1 MIKTKLIA
9 TYGPACAD
17 DNVLSDLIKEGIS
30 CVRINMSHADVS
42 ELSKLSKKI
51 EKINKKLNTNVS
63 IMVDLNGPDVR
74 LNKIVDNSYLDV
86 NTKIRIYR
94 DNIVGN
100 STKFSTSYPNLID
113 DIEVGTIIKLGDGLI
128 ELSVVEKKDDYVIA
142 LVKNGGYIYTNMG
155 LNVLK
160 TKLRMPFL
168 NKKDTEIIKEASRL
182 GLDYLALSF
191 VTCMEDVLAIQD
203 LLIDLE
209 DDHISLIA
217 KIENEQGLFEVDEI
231 LKHVDGIMVA
241 RGDLGIE
248 IGLEKLPIIQ
258 RNLIEK
264 CIKNGKISIVATEML
279 ASMIENPVPTRA
291 EVTDIATS
299 VSEGASAVMLSGES
313 AKGKYPIEVVKT
325 MRKIIEENE
334 IRDELS
340 YEKDITSIIARS
352 VNDAVSKMDIKAI
365 VAPTISGFTA
375 IKISLQRPNTIV
387 LALTPSKK
395 VARQLSL
402 YYGII
407 PIIVDE
413 LKNLDKL
420 IELSR
425 NIAKEMLDLKKGD
438 YIIITGGYPFRNV
451 KHTNFMKI
459 EEI

>member
-1 MIKTKLIA
+1 
-9 TYGPACAD
+9 
-17 DNVLSDLIKEGIS
+17 
-30 CVRINMSHADVS
+30 
-42 ELSKLSKKI
+42 
-51 EKINKKLNTNVS
+51 
-63 IMVDLNGPDVR
+63 
-74 LNKIVDNSYLDV
+74 
-86 NTKIRIYR
+86 
-94 DNIVGN
+94 
-100 STKFSTSYPNLID
+100 
-113 DIEVGTIIKLGDGLI
+113 
-128 ELSVVEKKDDYVIA
+128 
-142 LVKNGGYIYTNMG
+142 
-155 LNVLK
+155 
-160 TKLRMPFL
+160 
-168 NKKDTEIIKEASRL
+168 
-182 GLDYLALSF
+182 
-191 VTCMEDVLAIQD
+191 
-203 LLIDLE
+203 
-209 DDHISLIA
+209 
-217 KIENEQGLFEVDEI
+217 
-231 LKHVDGIMVA
+231 MVA

-248 IGLEKLPIIQ
+248 VGLEKLPIIQ
-258 RNLIEK
+258 KNLIDK

-313 AKGKYPIEVVKT
+313 AKGKYPIEVVKK

-334 IRDELS
+334 IKDELS

-395 VARQLSL
+395 VARQLNL